1 MLKIKVSSLKPG
13 VTLGKDLFSYN
24 STLLLP
30 KGTVVSREHLDS
42 LRMRNIEDVFIMET
56 GAIPKS
62 GKLFEE
68 VYSDS
73 LTVVRSF
80 MLEAKL
86 GKPLEFEE
94 INDITGLLLEQ
105 VFEASDLFRQMR
117 LMKEKDDY
125 LFTHSVNVALL
136 CILIGRWLKCDRES
150 LKELGEAGLLHDI
163 GKIFIDDSILNKPD
177 KLTDVEFEEIKKHTL
192 QGYNLL
198 SQYEWISTNVAN
210 AALMHHE
217 RADGSGYPMGTKGY
231 SKNLCVSV
239 VAVADVYDAVTS
251 DRAYSNK
258 RSPYTAAEIL
268 WQESFGKLNPE
279 ISKVFYDKITNFYVG
294 NEVLLSNDEIGV
306 VIYVDP
312 SQPTRPIVMV
322 GEKFYNLATDR
333 SITILEVID

>member
-1 MLKIKVSSLKPG
+1 MLKIKVNSLKPG
-13 VTLGKDLFSYN
+13 VTLGKDIFTYDSK
-24 STLLLP
+24 LLLP
-30 KGTVVSREHLDS
+30 RGTMVTREHLDN
-42 LRMRNIEDVFIMET
+42 LRSRNIDDVFIMDAET
-56 GAIPKS
+56 RVKS
-62 GKLFEE
+62 GKRFED

-73 LTVVRSF
+73 LGVVRSF

-86 GKPLEFEE
+86 GKPLDFED
-94 INDITGLLLEQ
+94 ISDITDLLLEQ
-105 VFEASDLFRQMR
+105 VFDAGDLFRQMR

-136 CILIGRWLKCDRES
+136 CILMGRWLKCDPEAI
-150 LKELGEAGLLHDI
+150 KELGEAGLLHDI
-163 GKIFIDDSILNKPD
+163 GKVFIDDNILNKPA
-177 KLTDVEFEEIKKHTL
+177 KLSDSEYEEIKKHTL
-192 QGYNLL
+192 MGYNLL
-198 SQYEWISTNVAN
+198 TQYDWISSNVAN

-217 RADGSGYPMGTKGY
+217 RADGSGYPMGTRGY

-251 DRAYSNK
+251 TRVYSSK

-268 WQESFGKLNPE
+268 WQESFGKLNPS
-279 ISKVFYDKITNFYVG
+279 ISKVFYDKITSFYVG

-322 GEKFYNLATDR
+322 GDTFYNLATDR
-333 SITILEVID
+333 SISILEVID

>member
-86 GKPLEFEE
+86 GKPLEFDE
-94 INDITGLLLEQ
+94 ISDITGLLLEQ
-105 VFEASDLFRQMR
+105 VFEANDLFRQMR

-136 CILIGRWLKCDRES
+136 CILMGRWLKSDRET
-150 LKELGEAGLLHDI
+150 LKELGQAGLLHDI
-163 GKIFIDDSILNKPD
+163 GKIFINDNILNKPD
-177 KLTDVEFEEIKKHTL
+177 KLSDVEFEEVKKHTML
-192 QGYNLL
+192 GYNLL
-198 SQYEWISTNVAN
+198 SQYEWINCNVAN